1 MIKLEHVSL
10 QRDIK
15 QLLEDVSLTLLA
27 QQKVGVVGANG
38 SGKSSLFALLR
49 GVLSPDL
56 GEIFVPKQLK
66 IAHLEQEVV
75 ALDQAAIDY
84 VIDGD
89 EELRALEKKLTHTED
104 GMQIGEIYT
113 QMEAIDAY
121 TARARAAQLMHG
133 LGFTKEEQEQSV
145 RAFSGGWRM
154 RLNLARTLM
163 CRSDILLLDEPTNH
177 LDLDAIIWLETW
189 LKNYRGTLL
198 FISHDRDFL
207 DAIASHIVHLE
218 ERKLKL
224 YTGDYS
230 AFEQQQA
237 GQLALQ
243 QALYEKQQRAR
254 AHLQSF
260 VDRFR
265 AKASKATQA
274 QSRIKALERMEIIQA
289 AHVNS
294 PFQFSF
300 REAPPCSNP
309 LLKLEHADLGYEDK
323 IILNHVSLNLLTE
336 ARIGLIGPNGAGK
349 STLIKTLAGVLK
361 PLSGE
366 IFFNSKISIG
376 YFSQHQLDSLDLNA
390 SPLLH
395 LQRLSPDATPQTL
408 RSYLGSFGF
417 SNEQALASVAPFSG
431 GEKSRLALALLIWQK
446 PNLLLLDEPTNHLD
460 LEMREALTLAL
471 QSYQGAMVIV
481 SHDRHLL
488 RSCTDSL
495 MLVAYQAV
503 KEFDGNLED
512 YEQWLNN
519 YRRDIAA
526 PVKESVV
533 RAKPAIDF
541 VNKRARVLK
550 SKLEKLEQTL
560 ALLQQQHKQLEEQ
573 LADPLLYQPEQ
584 KSTLM
589 QLLAKRD
596 QLLAEEKACEQQWLD
611 LQET

>member
-10 QRDIK
+10 QRNIK
-15 QLLEDVSLTLLA
+15 QLLEDANLTLFA

-56 GEIFVPKQLK
+56 GEVFVPKQLK
-66 IAHLEQEVV
+66 IAHLEQEVE
-75 ALDQAAIDY
+75 ALDQVAIDY

-89 EELRALEKKLTHTED
+89 AELRALEKKLNHTED
-104 GMQIGEIYT
+104 GMEIGEIYT

-121 TARARAAQLMHG
+121 TAKARAAQLMHG
-133 LGFTKEEQEQSV
+133 LGFAAEEQKHSV

-177 LDLDAIIWLETW
+177 LDLDAIIWLESW

-207 DAIASHIVHLE
+207 DAIASYVVHLE
-218 ERKLKL
+218 DRKLKL

-230 AFEQQQA
+230 AFEKQQA
-237 GQLALQ
+237 AQLALQ

-265 AKASKATQA
+265 ARASKATQA

-300 REAPPCSNP
+300 REVPSCSNP
-309 LLKLEHADLGYEDK
+309 LLKLEHTQLGYEDK
-323 IILNHVSLNLLTE
+323 IVLNDVSLNLLTE

-495 MLVAYQAV
+495 ILVAYQAV

-526 PVKESVV
+526 PIKESVP
-533 RAKPAIDF
+533 RTKPAIDF

-573 LADPLLYQPEQ
+573 LADPLLYQLEQ